1 LLVVLLNLLGI
12 FMNYRNKKLL
22 EIVREFPCAMCGKE
36 DGTVCAAHSKQSRDG
51 KSLGMKAHDY
61 LIASLCYT
69 SHDMIDNNKKLD
81 RAERIEAWEQAHRK
95 TIGWLFD
102 NGHLTVK

>member
-1 LLVVLLNLLGI
+1 VDLLNLLSI

-22 EIVREFPCAMCGKE
+22 EVVREFPCAMCGKQ
-36 DGTVCAAHSKQSRDG
+36 DGTVCAAHSNQSRDG
-51 KSLGMKAHDY
+51 KSMGMKANDY
-61 LIASLCYT
+61 RIASLCYT
-69 SHDMIDNNKKLD
+69 CHDMIDNNKELD

-102 NGHLTVK
+102 KNYLGLK